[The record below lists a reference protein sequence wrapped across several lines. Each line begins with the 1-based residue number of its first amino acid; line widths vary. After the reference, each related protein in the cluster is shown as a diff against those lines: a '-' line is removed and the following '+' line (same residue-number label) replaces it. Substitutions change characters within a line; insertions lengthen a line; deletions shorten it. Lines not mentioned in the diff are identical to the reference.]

1 MIEVKNMVRMLLVV
15 CQCMACGAC
24 NLIAFESVVPVRDGL
39 ALSGQQMRSSGVRLG
54 IWKSSLAMTSFFIF
68 ARLIMF

>member
-1 MIEVKNMVRMLLVV
+1 MIEVKNMVRMLVV

-24 NLIAFESVVPVRDGL
+24 NLIAFDSVVPGRDGL

-54 IWKSSLAMTSFFIF
+54 IWKSSLAMTSFFHCF
-68 ARLIMF
+68 LRG